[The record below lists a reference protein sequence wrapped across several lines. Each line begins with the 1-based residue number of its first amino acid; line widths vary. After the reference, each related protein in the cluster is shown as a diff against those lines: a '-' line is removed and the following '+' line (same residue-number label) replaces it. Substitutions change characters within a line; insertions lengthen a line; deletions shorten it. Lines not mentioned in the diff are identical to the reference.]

1 MYRDQ
6 TNPAPGLPPI
16 WSSVSP
22 RLPAEALHRGI
33 GSSKDQLRKRKQ
45 ISIRTPLKRQTLLPS
60 SCSQQIRKGLYK
72 GPTLEEYRGK
82 AQPFALPSSSSSS
95 SSSPVRVSMDSHL
108 WRDRQQQSEHQ
119 PPALALLAPEPSNSS
134 INKAAVAAAHTPL
147 FTLPS
152 NYAPL
157 LFSLF
162 YRLPVTTCLR
172 WFSVHRRENAG
183 VGYFTLAQWQEL
195 ELQALIYKYMLAGVS
210 VPVELILPVRRSLL
224 SASPYFHYP
233 ELYHHFQ
240 PSCNYPVF
248 LLVLHC
254 LFISLSSLLWYVAC
268 VKDLLCCPF
277 NQQSFSLSASN
288 MLSMSLQLGVSLLND
303 DGFSNLMLQTSYWGK
318 CGIDP
323 EPGRCRRTD
332 GKKWRCS
339 REVVVGQKYCERHV
353 HRGRNRSRKHVEAPT
368 TSSISVLKTG
378 LSTPSVL
385 LAQENHLNLPRPL
398 ATPNTHSLDRRLFEI
413 RLVSIQSGIQTV
425 EKNLQGNCPNFY
437 LDDLPDNKPEG
448 YVLQRFLDEWPK
460 SQREN
465 DDSINYAIH
474 PASTTHLSISVP
486 GNHSSDFSLKL
497 STGNPEQPRENNN
510 NGLEVQQLP
519 QPSNKGSGWVSHGE
533 ATMGGPLAEAL
544 RSSTSTHS
552 PTSVLHKPNGSIY
565 EISIISS

>member
-1 MYRDQ
+1 
-6 TNPAPGLPPI
+6 
-16 WSSVSP
+16 
-22 RLPAEALHRGI
+22 
-33 GSSKDQLRKRKQ
+33 
-45 ISIRTPLKRQTLLPS
+45 
-60 SCSQQIRKGLYK
+60 
-72 GPTLEEYRGK
+72 
-82 AQPFALPSSSSSS
+82 
-95 SSSPVRVSMDSHL
+95 MDSHL

-157 LFSLF
+157 LFSLS

-172 WFSVHRRENAG
+172 WSSVHRRENAG

-240 PSCNYPVF
+240 PS
-248 LLVLHC
+248 L
-254 LFISLSSLLWYVAC
+254 
-268 VKDLLCCPF
+268 
-277 NQQSFSLSASN
+277 
-288 MLSMSLQLGVSLLND
+288 
-303 DGFSNLMLQTSYWGK
+303 LQTSYWGK

-398 ATPNTHSLDRRLFEI
+398 ATPNTHSLDRSSAFRLFEI
-413 RLVSIQSGIQTV
+413 RQSGIQTV

>member
-1 MYRDQ
+1 
-6 TNPAPGLPPI
+6 
-16 WSSVSP
+16 
-22 RLPAEALHRGI
+22 
-33 GSSKDQLRKRKQ
+33 
-45 ISIRTPLKRQTLLPS
+45 
-60 SCSQQIRKGLYK
+60 
-72 GPTLEEYRGK
+72 
-82 AQPFALPSSSSSS
+82 
-95 SSSPVRVSMDSHL
+95 MDSHL

-119 PPALALLAPEPSNSS
+119 PPALALLAPEPSSS
-134 INKAAVAAAHTPL
+134 IDKAAVASQTPL

-152 NYAPL
+152 A
-157 LFSLF
+157 S
-162 YRLPVTTCLR
+162 
-172 WFSVHRRENAG
+172 
-183 VGYFTLAQWQEL
+183 YFTLAQWQEL

-240 PSCNYPVF
+240 PS
-248 LLVLHC
+248 L
-254 LFISLSSLLWYVAC
+254 
-268 VKDLLCCPF
+268 
-277 NQQSFSLSASN
+277 
-288 MLSMSLQLGVSLLND
+288 
-303 DGFSNLMLQTSYWGK
+303 LQTSYWGK

-368 TSSISVLKTG
+368 PSSICLKTG
-378 LSTPSVL
+378 LFSPSVL
-385 LAQENHLNLPRPL
+385 LDQENHLNLPRPL
-398 ATPNTHSLDRRLFEI
+398 ATPNTHSPNQR
-413 RLVSIQSGIQTV
+413 QSGITTV
-425 EKNLQGNCPNFY
+425 EKNLQGNCSNFY

-460 SQREN
+460 SQCEN
-465 DDSINYAIH
+465 GDSVNYAIH

-497 STGNPEQPRENNN
+497 STGNPEKPRESNN
-510 NGLEVQQLP
+510 NGLEMQQLP
-519 QPSNKGSGWVSHGE
+519 QPSNKGSGWVSHAE

-565 EISIISS
+565 EISSISP